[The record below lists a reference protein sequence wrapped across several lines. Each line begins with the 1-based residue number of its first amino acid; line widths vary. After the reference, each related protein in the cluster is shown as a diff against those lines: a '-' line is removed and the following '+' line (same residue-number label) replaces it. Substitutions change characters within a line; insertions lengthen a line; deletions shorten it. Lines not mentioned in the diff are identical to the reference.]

1 MLRFDVRLPWTLR
14 ASCLVLASATGLVG
28 CEQRE
33 PAPAAVSDVSGA
45 ETADDAGPETLSDP
59 ASAPASAPA
68 AGSATVADA
77 AGIAD
82 APLEPWRLELL
93 EEAFEVASLIPQPLH
108 LNDRARAQ
116 QAIASTMLELDQ
128 PIRVAAMVNRIPGW
142 RRGDALADLAF
153 HRAKRGD
160 RNDASGFLALAERIA
175 EDATDWMRDR
185 IRVNAARTHAL
196 LGRDAVAAGME
207 VDIVPAEDGVVDA
220 VRAEGLDRERLEA
233 TLQDYQRRIEA
244 GGFDLARNLLVAA
257 VELYERFY
265 DDAAVRDRIL
275 RFVTDSWSK
284 LPIDL
289 RIARL
294 LDMADIAIARG
305 DLDTARPLVARSAEI
320 LGGVQLTAEGAIPLV
335 ASIARRRGPLG
346 ETAAAAAELDA
357 ALARFEQ
364 EKRTIIDMFRPEV
377 LRPVA
382 EAWMALGDEAA
393 ARRTYVLALEEGAA
407 NPNARPRAQD
417 LSATL
422 ASMARHGLRPDES
435 MTARITAIRE
445 GLGDPW

>member
-1 MLRFDVRLPWTLR
+1 MLRSDVRVSSILLG
-14 ASCLVLASATGLVG
+14 SCLLLTSATVSGCREQESAPAVASAA
-28 CEQRE
+28 
-33 PAPAAVSDVSGA
+33 PAPAIGGPAA
-45 ETADDAGPETLSDP
+45 EP
-59 ASAPASAPA
+59 AAAPAPAP
-68 AGSATVADA
+68 DA
-77 AGIAD
+77 SVITD
-82 APLEPWRLELL
+82 APIEPWRLELL

-116 QAIASTMLELDQ
+116 QDVVSTMLELDQ
-128 PIRVAAMVNRIPGW
+128 PIRVAALVNRIPGW

-153 HRAKRGD
+153 HRATRGD
-160 RNDASGFLALAERIA
+160 RTDAAGFLALAERIA

-207 VDIVPAEDGVVDA
+207 VDIVPAEDGVVDS
-220 VRAEGLDRERLEA
+220 VRAAGLERAQLEE

-265 DDAAVRDRIL
+265 DDPAVRERIL

-305 DLDTARPLVARSAEI
+305 DLDTARPLVARAAEI
-320 LGGVQLTAEGAIPLV
+320 LGGVQLTAEGAIPLA

-346 ETAAAAAELDA
+346 ETAAATAELEA

-382 EAWMALGDEAA
+382 EGWMALGDEAA

-435 MTARITAIRE
+435 MTLRIREIRE

>member
-1 MLRFDVRLPWTLR
+1 MLRSDVRVPSILLG
-14 ASCLVLASATGLVG
+14 SCLLLAPVIGAGCRETEPVASPADASAAAAPEPAIGAGTV
-28 CEQRE
+28 EPAAA
-33 PAPAAVSDVSGA
+33 PAPAPPP
-45 ETADDAGPETLSDP
+45 TAAT
-59 ASAPASAPA
+59 AAPDS
-68 AGSATVADA
+68 
-77 AGIAD
+77 AGIVD

-116 QAIASTMLELDQ
+116 QQVVSTMLELDQ
-128 PIRVAAMVNRIPGW
+128 PIRVAGLVNRIPGW
-142 RRGDALADLAF
+142 RRGDALADLAY
-153 HRAKRGD
+153 HRATRGD
-160 RNDASGFLALAERIA
+160 RTDAAGFLALAERIA

-207 VDIVPAEDGVVDA
+207 VDIVPSEDGVVDA
-220 VRAEGLDRERLEA
+220 VRAAGLDRERLEQ
-233 TLQDYQRRIEA
+233 TLQDYQRRIEV

-265 DDAAVRDRIL
+265 DDAEVRERIL

-294 LDMADIAIARG
+294 LDMADIAIARE
-305 DLDTARPLVARSAEI
+305 DPDTARPLVAQAAEI

-346 ETAAAAAELDA
+346 ETAAATSELA
-357 ALARFEQ
+357 SALVRFEQ

-435 MTARITAIRE
+435 MTRRIREIRE

>member
-1 MLRFDVRLPWTLR
+1 MLRSDVRVPSILLG
-14 ASCLVLASATGLVG
+14 SCLLLASAIGAG
-28 CEQRE
+28 CRETE
-33 PAPAAVSDVSGA
+33 PAAAPADASSAPEPASGA
-45 ETADDAGPETLSDP
+45 ATAGPT
-59 ASAPASAPA
+59 AAPAPPPSPTAAPD
-68 AGSATVADA
+68 S
-77 AGIAD
+77 AGIVD

-116 QAIASTMLELDQ
+116 QQVVSTMLELDQ
-128 PIRVAAMVNRIPGW
+128 PIRVAGLVNRIPGW
-142 RRGDALADLAF
+142 RRGDALADLAY
-153 HRAKRGD
+153 HRATRGD
-160 RNDASGFLALAERIA
+160 RTDAAGFLALAERIA

-207 VDIVPAEDGVVDA
+207 VDIVPSEDGVVDA
-220 VRAEGLDRERLEA
+220 VRAAGLDRERLEQ

-265 DDAAVRDRIL
+265 DDPAVRERIL
-275 RFVTDSWSK
+275 QFVTDSWSK

-305 DLDTARPLVARSAEI
+305 DLDTARPLVARAAEI
-320 LGGVQLTAEGAIPLV
+320 LGGVQLTAEGQIPLV
-335 ASIARRRGPLG
+335 AAIAGRRGPLG
-346 ETAAAAAELDA
+346 ETAAATAELESG
-357 ALARFEQ
+357 LARFEQ

-422 ASMARHGLRPDES
+422 ASMARYDVRPDES
-435 MTARITAIRE
+435 MTRRIREIRE